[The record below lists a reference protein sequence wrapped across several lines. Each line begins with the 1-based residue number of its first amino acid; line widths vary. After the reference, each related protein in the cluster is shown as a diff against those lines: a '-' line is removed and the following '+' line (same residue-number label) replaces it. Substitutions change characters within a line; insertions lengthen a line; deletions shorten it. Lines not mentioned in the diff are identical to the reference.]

1 MILFDYFVLTSGEKE
16 NSGMTAR
23 VYHFFDRAV

>member
-16 NSGMTAR
+16 NIDKTIR